1 MEARLNKMKLSEL
14 HSLSNKKLLGVKI
27 DDKKV
32 KLPKAQLIA
41 NILKSKTEAE
51 IDAALVKYQ
60 RTPSEYPAT
69 EAEEGAADIDSL
81 GDAAGTL
88 SPAKALVQKA
98 LNAKKEKILNIVRQ
112 KILKTAS
119 TKANQQKL
127 ATDKSDETKKAIMA
141 EGFEKL
147 KRNIDFKKITKR
159 ELIELLNV
167 AEFQKEDVHLEEMR
181 GRNAIEEMADDS
193 KQRTGL
199 TDTETRHRGELKNS
213 QEDIERETIKINKRR
228 DKDRIEKILK
238 TRYEAQLPIVRTA
251 PPPPTTKTV
260 TVTPIA
266 PKEFEGE
273 KANEIQY
280 KKITRKNV
288 GKIDLGVKVEDTNVH
303 VKPNVKISDIQRG
316 FQKQKNRLKLTLP
329 RKIVYH
335 KLNSIAKQSL
345 NNV

>member
-1 MEARLNKMKLSEL
+1 MEARLNKMKLAEL

-60 RTPSEYPAT
+60 RTPSEYPPT
-69 EAEEGAADIDSL
+69 ELTEEGADIDTL
-81 GDAAGTL
+81 DDAAGTL
-88 SPAKALVQKA
+88 SPAKVLVQKA

-127 ATDKSDETKKAIMA
+127 ATDKSGETKKALMA
-141 EGFEKL
+141 EGFEKF
-147 KRNIDFKKITKR
+147 KQNADFKKMKKR
-159 ELIELLNV
+159 ELIELLKV
-167 AEFQKEDVHLEEMR
+167 AEFQEENVHLDEMKS
-181 GRNAIEEMADDS
+181 RNAILESADDS
-193 KQRTGL
+193 KKRVGLSATEKQQRSFL
-199 TDTETRHRGELKNS
+199 LNKH
-213 QEDIERETIKINKRR
+213 EDDEFEAIKGNKRR
-228 DKDRIEKILK
+228 EKDSIEKIAK
-238 TRYEAQLPIVRTA
+238 TRFEEQVPIVRTA
-251 PPPPTTKTV
+251 PPPTAKTV
-260 TVTPIA
+260 TVTPVA
-266 PKEFEGE
+266 PIEFEDE

-280 KKITRKNV
+280 KKITKKNV
-288 GKIDLGVKVEDTNVH
+288 GDIDLKTKVEDTNVH

-316 FQKQKNRLKLTLP
+316 FQKQKNRLKLTMP

-335 KLNSIAKQSL
+335 KLNSIGKEAL